1 MKKKS
6 LIISFLSLL
15 ISFSSIAQTKTNLEV
30 IYKLIDRSVSRADSI
45 LIPKQT
51 INLSFTSSS
60 ALEVLKPKIF
70 QTFNEHG
77 YLLTSATIESNES
90 NSAVNYTV
98 TSLKVEYRNPFS
110 DGFFG
115 GLLLEREISFNYS
128 LTITGTDKT
137 IKSFNHIENQID
149 TIKLDEISGLEN
161 KTLPFTQAPIPSTPL
176 LTNLWEPII
185 VIGTLI
191 VTIVLLFSIRSK

>member
-30 IYKLIDRSVSRADSI
+30 IYRLIDRSVSRADSI

-161 KTLPFTQAPIPSTPL
+161 KTLPFTQSSIPSTPL

-185 VIGTLI
+185 VVGTLI
-191 VTIVLLFSIRSK
+191 VTIVLLFSIRGK